1 MSELQ
6 SYTQKFSEIIRLIES
21 NNIDISSHNS
31 NKRIAHTGVALS
43 YLLTNNSKS
52 QTTRTLGQV
61 GALGGLMYGSTEA
74 NKSNTL
80 RDKNFQQVSEVIEII
95 SKPSFNAFQIE
106 RNSENRRL
114 FLMKMLTISGY
125 LDDYVKKYC
134 SSVSTKNFLGSSGQT
149 LLMNLQNQEIFYLKL
164 KLNSFFNKVDNSKC
178 NGDFVNKYIQKNS
191 NLNKKI
197 LKKESLIIMIF
208 LLTFILLGFYSP
220 IFFLATPIIYAVHT
234 FFPFMKESKK
244 LKTHSKY
251 FKNEILKTIPV
262 TNINY

>member
-6 SYTQKFSEIIRLIES
+6 LYTQKFSEIIRLIES

-31 NKRIAHTGVALS
+31 NKRIAHTGAALS

-52 QTTRTLGQV
+52 QTTRSLGQV
-61 GALGGLMYGSTEA
+61 GAVGGLLYGSTEA

-80 RDKNFQQVSEVIEII
+80 RNKNFQQVSEVIEII

-164 KLNSFFNKVDNSKC
+164 KLNSFF
-178 NGDFVNKYIQKNS
+178 
-191 NLNKKI
+191 
-197 LKKESLIIMIF
+197 
-208 LLTFILLGFYSP
+208 
-220 IFFLATPIIYAVHT
+220 
-234 FFPFMKESKK
+234 
-244 LKTHSKY
+244 
-251 FKNEILKTIPV
+251 
-262 TNINY
+262 